1 MSSNVVTISVEDL
14 RALVRSE
21 VRAAIAEVVPP
32 RTTSPKR
39 RRRSQSVPE
48 VQPSQEVVER
58 VRRSLRR
65 GGIEA

>member
-1 MSSNVVTISVEDL
+1 LSGEVITISVDDL

-21 VRAAIAEVVPP
+21 VRAAIAEVVPA
-32 RTTSPKR
+32 RSGAPKR
-39 RRRSQSVPE
+39 RQRSKTTPAI
-48 VQPSQEVVER
+48 QPSQETVDR